1 MHITQ
6 QRKKMAKL
14 WQRKGTAL
22 NRQIEEFCVGNEH
35 IIDQKLVKHDCI
47 ASIAHAK
54 ALQKA
59 GIIKSS
65 ELKKLT
71 AGLNEIISLDRKGKF
86 RIKPEQEDC
95 HTAIENHLTKKLGYL
110 GKKIHTGRSRND
122 QVIAALRLY
131 EKDELAGLQLPITK
145 LISVIKKFGGR
156 TNKIPIPGYTH
167 LRKAMPYTVGKW
179 AEAFAESLQEDLLLL
194 KAANKLIDQNPL
206 GSAAGYGVPVIDIDR
221 KLTAK
226 LLGFSKVQNN
236 TLYVQNSRGKFELFI
251 LHALN
256 QVMLDL
262 NKLATDIWLYTTDE
276 FGYFSLPKEFSLG
289 SSIMPH
295 KANPDIVEIVRAKT
309 AMFRSCCDAISS
321 IITGLPSGYN
331 GDFKLTKEPF
341 ISGVES
347 AKSCISIMAVVMSG
361 LNVDAARCRAAMTP
375 ELYTTEKA
383 LGLVKKG
390 MAFRDAYRKVADENK

>member
-1 MHITQ
+1 
-6 QRKKMAKL
+6 MAKL
-14 WQRKGTAL
+14 WQKKGYAL
-22 NRQIEEFCVGNEH
+22 NRQVEGFCASVEYL
-35 IIDQKLVKHDCI
+35 IDQKLVKYDCI

-54 ALQKA
+54 ALKKA
-59 GIIKSS
+59 GILKNG

-71 AGLNEIISLDRKGKF
+71 AGLNGIIALDSEGKF
-86 RIKPEQEDC
+86 RIKQEQEDC
-95 HTAIENHLTKKLGYL
+95 HTAIENHLTRKLGLL
-110 GKKIHTGRSRND
+110 GKKIHACRSRND

-131 EKDELAGLQLPITK
+131 EKDELVQLQQLITK
-145 LISVIKKFGGR
+145 LIAAIKKFSSR
-156 TNKIPIPGYTH
+156 NKSIPIPGYTH

-179 AEAFAESLQEDLLLL
+179 AEAFAESLQDDLQLI
-194 KAANKLIDQNPL
+194 KAAYNLTNQNPL

-221 KLTAK
+221 KLTAQ

-251 LHALN
+251 LHAIN

-262 NKLATDIWLYTTDE
+262 NKLATDIWLYTTVE
-276 FGYFSLPKEFSLG
+276 FGYFTLPKEFALG

-295 KANPDIVEIVRAKT
+295 KANPDVVEIVRAKT
-309 AMFRSCCDAISS
+309 AAFKSRCDAISS
-321 IITGLPSGYN
+321 IIMGLPSGYN

-341 ISGVES
+341 ISGIET
-347 AKSCISIMAVVMSG
+347 AKGCIAIMAVVMSG
-361 LNVDAARCRAAMTP
+361 LKVNAGRCKQAMTP

-390 MAFRDAYRKVADENK
+390 MAFRDAYRKVAEEAKRF